1 MLVFHSLF
9 VFFWVFSL
17 IFSLPKK
24 KKLTFF
30 FSHPTKPKI
39 QAAAEAFAAENPE
52 TVTAFQLAASQKRAL
67 KKNGGGGGGA
77 GASSSSSNGRRPS
90 TALELFSADVAET
103 VSAAAGGARGA
114 ELRKLVLEAW
124 EGASSGSR
132 APYLSRATAEAAAF
146 ASSAVASFA
155 AAGGGASKKRG
166 RTKKRDAD
174 ELEETEAYL
183 ADAARLKAM
192 LTSSTT
198 AAAAADSDDED
209 EEEREE
215 GTDWGLAPPLA
226 VLGLSPRRTHFLVAR
241 AGAPLFAYGLVSA
254 SLAARA
260 RAGDPQAMAE
270 CPLPPAMLD
279 EFEESETA
287 FARDLAARA
296 DGTGGYDLSE
306 IAEALCF
313 AGGGSFPSSSSRSE
327 GAPIAATA
335 APPLDSFAFLGA
347 MRHARAGLLGKPAP
361 AEKGSSSKRLNRDV
375 MVQVPALALSR
386 LVRRIQVA
394 AAVSFFPF
402 LFPPFFKFPS
412 RSSDFRQK
420 EIESSLSFVFLFS
433 FEFLLFDETLFKTTG
448 RGKDGRCGSR
458 GGREE
463 GRGSRDSRDRGL
475 RGEGEG
481 VGGGGGDGGGGGCN
495 GHREGRR
502 RRRCCCRP
510 CPRRRK
516 GRRRGE
522 VREREHALPSSVLRS
537 KRK

>member
-1 MLVFHSLF
+1 
-9 VFFWVFSL
+9 L

-52 TVTAFQLAASQKRAL
+52 TVAAFQLAASQKRAL

-124 EGASSGSR
+124 EGASAGSR

-146 ASSAVASFA
+146 ASSAVASSA

-394 AAVSFFPF
+394 AAVSFF
-402 LFPPFFKFPS
+402 LFFSPPF
-412 RSSDFRQK
+412 SSFLRGRATFDRK
-420 EIESSLSFVFLFS
+420 KSKAHSLLSFSSPLNFFSLTKLFS
-433 FEFLLFDETLFKTTG
+433 KQQAEAKMDAAALAEAGRRAAAAATAATAASEEKEKESGAAAATAAAEAATG
-448 RGKDGRCGSR
+448 TEKDG
-458 GGREE
+458 
-463 GRGSRDSRDRGL
+463 DA
-475 RGEGEG
+475 
-481 VGGGGGDGGGGGCN
+481 V
-495 GHREGRR
+495 
-502 RRRCCCRP
+502 
-510 CPRRRK
+510 
-516 GRRRGE
+516 
-522 VREREHALPSSVLRS
+522 AAAAVLAPDAE
-537 KRK
+537 KAAVAEK

>member
-1 MLVFHSLF
+1 LLVFHSLF

-52 TVTAFQLAASQKRAL
+52 TVAAFKLAASQKRAL

-124 EGASSGSR
+124 EGASAGSR

-146 ASSAVASFA
+146 ASSAVASSA

-306 IAEALCF
+306 IADALCF
-313 AGGGSFPSSSSRSE
+313 AGGGLFPSSSSRSE

-402 LFPPFFKFPS
+402 FPPPFFKFPS
-412 RSSDFRQK
+412 RSRGFST
-420 EIESSLSFVFLFS
+420 EINRKL
-433 FEFLLFDETLFKTTG
+433 TLF
-448 RGKDGRCGSR
+448 CLS
-458 GGREE
+458 
-463 GRGSRDSRDRGL
+463 L
-475 RGEGEG
+475 
-481 VGGGGGDGGGGGCN
+481 
-495 GHREGRR
+495 
-502 RRRCCCRP
+502 
-510 CPRRRK
+510 
-516 GRRRGE
+516 
-522 VREREHALPSSVLRS
+522 LL
-537 KRK
+537 